1 MSSSDKLHLKKL
13 ILTSFNKMLTN
24 VIKSIDDNKH
34 NEKIVSDLCEL
45 VDKFYKSDNI
55 SIDDSDDEKMS
66 PFMKKNIMSSD
77 TDDENMTTSGYK
89 NPNMFLDSDDENMS
103 SLNKSMT
110 SDFKSFESSSTK
122 PAVVN
127 NMNKIF
133 DNSGEYRAFK
143 PNYDFEKYMNNFSR
157 NAFKF

>member
-1 MSSSDKLHLKKL
+1 MSSNDKIHLKKL

-55 SIDDSDDEKMS
+55 SIDDCDDEKL
-66 PFMKKNIMSSD
+66 SSD
-77 TDDENMTTSGYK
+77 TDDENMTSGYK
-89 NPNMFLDSDDENMS
+89 TPNMFLDSDDENMS
-103 SLNKSMT
+103 SFSKNIT
-110 SDFKSFESSSTK
+110 SGIKSFESNLTK

-143 PNYDFEKYMNNFSR
+143 PNYDFKKYMNNFSR